1 MVQTKHVSGN
11 HLHSIGYITHEVGS
25 NEGMQTVHERAHGVI
40 PTFFQAESSKKQ
52 YDEQQEGIAWEMQ
65 LPHKVHTAPV
75 R

>member
-1 MVQTKHVSGN
+1 MQTKHVSGN
-11 HLHSIGYITHEVGS
+11 HLHSIGNITNEVGS
-25 NEGMQTVHERAHGVI
+25 NEGMQTVHERARGVI